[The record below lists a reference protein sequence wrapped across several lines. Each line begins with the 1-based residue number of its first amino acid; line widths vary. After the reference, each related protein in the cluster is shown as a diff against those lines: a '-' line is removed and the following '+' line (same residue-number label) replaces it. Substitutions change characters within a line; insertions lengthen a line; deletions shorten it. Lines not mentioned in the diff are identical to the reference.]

1 MAKTSIAQGREIDKL
16 RSEIG
21 RALARCKR
29 QEARLTKAGV
39 QNGHVH
45 FKTDRPNTMF
55 VLEPSVAGRRRYIH
69 VGTDPKRQTIMA
81 AAVERWAD
89 RSRLQVDMAAL
100 TDALDE
106 FDRAV
111 EHVLRMGQR
120 VRANALQAVET
131 HCRAAR

>member
-55 VLEPSVAGRRRYIH
+55 VLEPSVDGRRRYIH
-69 VGTDPKRQTIMA
+69 VGTNPERQTVMA
-81 AAVERWAD
+81 AAVARWGD
-89 RSRLQVDMAAL
+89 RTRLQADMAAL
-100 TDALDE
+100 HDALDE

-111 EHVLRMGQR
+111 EYALRMGQR
-120 VRANALQAVET
+120 VRANALQTVET